1 MAIGD
6 NNYSGN
12 GSNNGGSGKLF
23 ENTYYSRLR
32 FKNSETKLALAPYFR
47 SGLLYMDLSEMQE
60 GFKYNSV
67 ISMALSPTKA
77 RLLADEI
84 VKFKEYLNS
93 EEIIPGKA
101 FGVNGGMGDK
111 VSYIG
116 FHASP
121 DKTIFVTIGKIDGNG
136 NIIESRTTS
145 LNKDYH
151 FALEWDNIENM
162 SVSKSYNDN
171 IEIDQIYE
179 MLVDFSRNMSGA
191 SAYATLDLGRYDYDR
206 LMKRIDPIYDRLG
219 IERKNS
225 GNGNSNYNRGNSF
238 LDNASSVNSNHVNSI
253 DDLME

>member
-6 NNYSGN
+6 NNYGN
-12 GSNNGGSGKLF
+12 GSSNSSSKLF
-23 ENTYYSRLR
+23 ENTYYSRIR
-32 FKNSETKLALAPYFR
+32 FKNNENKLALSPYFR
-47 SGLLYMDLSEMQE
+47 SGLLYLDLSEMQE

-77 RLLADEI
+77 RLLANEI
-84 VKFKEYLNS
+84 IKFKEYLNS
-93 EEIIPGKA
+93 GEIVPGKA

-116 FHASP
+116 FHS
-121 DKTIFVTIGKIDGNG
+121 DIEKNIYITIGKIDGSG

-151 FALEWDNIENM
+151 FALEWNNIEEM
-162 SVSKSYNDN
+162 DVSKSYNDY
-171 IEIDQIYE
+171 IELDQIYD
-179 MLVDFSRNMSGA
+179 MLVEFARSMSGA

-206 LMKRIDPIYDRLG
+206 LLKKLDPIYDRLG
-219 IERKNS
+219 IERKS
-225 GNGNSNYNRGNSF
+225 SSSSNNYSRGNSF
-238 LDNASSVNSNHVNSI
+238 LDNASSVSSNHVNNI